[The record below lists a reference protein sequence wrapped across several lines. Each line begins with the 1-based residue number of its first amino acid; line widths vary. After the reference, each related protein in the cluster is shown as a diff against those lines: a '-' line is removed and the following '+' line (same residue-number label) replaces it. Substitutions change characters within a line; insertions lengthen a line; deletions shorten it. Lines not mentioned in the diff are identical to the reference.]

1 MSPHLVTGTFVTPL
15 LAAPE
20 PSVLAETM
28 LGNGLALTA
37 LSLTLLIL
45 VLTGTFGRSGFTLPE
60 ALALILACLAG
71 SAVPAHWL
79 DLGVATVRSVTFD
92 VNALGVGVPLL
103 VSLKVALSDRLEP
116 SEAAVGLLV
125 AAFVAYE
132 ISAFDPSRGIVVDH
146 FTIVP
151 LVGALLAIL
160 VKGPT
165 DRGSPPLAYFYGSMG
180 VLVGADLLR
189 VPEIVQSSTGPV
201 TTALGG
207 AGISDAVF
215 LAGLVAVAMDAA
227 IDFYSEE
234 REREAGLRSGVDA

>member
-1 MSPHLVTGTFVTPL
+1 MSLVSPGPLAPPL
-15 LAAPE
+15 LAAPD
-20 PSVLAETM
+20 PSVLTETM

-37 LSLTLLIL
+37 LSLTLLVL

-60 ALALILACLAG
+60 ALVLILACLAG
-71 SAVPAHWL
+71 SGVPADWL
-79 DLGVATVRSVTFD
+79 DLGVASVGSVAFE
-92 VNALGVGVPLL
+92 VNVLGVGVPLL
-103 VSLKVALSDRLEP
+103 VSLKVALSDRLDP
-116 SEAAVGLLV
+116 SEALVGLLV

-151 LVGALLAIL
+151 MVGALLAVL

-180 VLVGADLLR
+180 VLIGADLLR
-189 VPEIVQSSTGPV
+189 APEIVGSSSGPV

-227 IDFYSEE
+227 IDFYRED
-234 REREAGLRSGVDA
+234 RERSTKIAEITEP